1 MYFYKLK
8 LIKMKFEQPLSI
20 QQITQLIDCEYKGNE
35 NVKITGINEIHKVE
49 PGDIVFVDH
58 PKYYKKA
65 LNSAADVII
74 INKAVDDIPK
84 GKAIIIS
91 EQPFDDFNKIT
102 KHFRDFN
109 PIKTDR
115 GDDVNIDS
123 TAIIY
128 PNVTI
133 GNHVTIGKNSI
144 IFAGVVLNDYTII
157 GDNVIIGANSVIG
170 HSAFYYKKK
179 PEGYDR
185 LLSCGRTI
193 LKDNVEV
200 GALVTIDR
208 GVTGDTIIGKGTKID
223 NQVQI
228 GHDTV
233 VGENCLFAANVGVAG
248 CVIIKNNVTL
258 WGQVGVT
265 SDVIIEDNVT
275 VHAQSGVGK
284 SLAANG
290 TYFGSPC
297 TDARKALKELAALRK
312 LPSFLES
319 L

>member
-1 MYFYKLK
+1 
-8 LIKMKFEQPLSI
+8 MKFNQPFSI
-20 QQITQLIDCEYKGNE
+20 QTIAEIIDCPFIGNSE
-35 NVKITGINEIHKVE
+35 VEINGINEIHKVVS
-49 PGDIVFVDH
+49 GDIVFVDH

-74 INKAVDDIPK
+74 INKEVDDIPE
-84 GKAIIIS
+84 GKALIIS
-91 EQPFDDFNKIT
+91 DKPFDVFNQLT
-102 KHFRDFN
+102 NHFRGFKPWTTN
-109 PIKTDR
+109 TGANFQKS
-115 GDDVNIDS
+115 DS
-123 TAIIY
+123 AVIH
-128 PNVTI
+128 PNVSI
-133 GNHVTIGKNSI
+133 GHHVKIGENSI
-144 IFAGVVLNDYTII
+144 IHSGVVLCDYTII
-157 GDNVIIGANSVIG
+157 GDNVIIGPNSVIG

-193 LKDNVEV
+193 IEDHVEI
-200 GALVTIDR
+200 GALSTIDR
-208 GVTGDTIIGKGTKID
+208 GVSGDTIIGKGTKID
-223 NQVQI
+223 NQVQV

-248 CVIIKNNVTL
+248 CVTIKNNVTL

-265 SDVIIEDNVT
+265 SDVTLHDNVT

-284 SLAANG
+284 DLKAGG

-297 TDARKALKELAALRK
+297 TDARSKMKEMAAVRK
-312 LPSFLES
+312 SPSILEN